1 MVKVVFISCLS
12 IICLVPGFATKPFAD
27 TWAVWRSVPF
37 SDILK
42 PVLFCAQSKHYVA
55 PCAKVN
61 MQCLWDMRTS
71 NFISVLKSVGL
82 IIWQALILHT
92 TLDLL
97 HQCKK
102 KTSPTSMDCCNV
114 RRVSLTNTEG
124 FSLTSIF
131 FCSAH
136 FPRGMFCDQDDL
148 LSFYFFPQE
157 PSQTCC
163 WYKKGVTGQNLT
175 SPSWHWH
182 HGLG

>member
-1 MVKVVFISCLS
+1 MIISWPLRSNGQGVFYFMLEYHLSSSRFCNKTFCRYLNSLKVCS
-12 IICLVPGFATKPFAD
+12 IFRHFKTSTLLCP
-27 TWAVWRSVPF
+27 
-37 SDILK
+37 
-42 PVLFCAQSKHYVA
+42 SKHHVA

-71 NFISVLKSVGL
+71 NFISMLKSVGL
-82 IIWQALILHT
+82 ITWQALILHT

-114 RRVSLTNTEG
+114 RRMSLPNTEG

-148 LSFYFFPQE
+148 LSF
-157 PSQTCC
+157 
-163 WYKKGVTGQNLT
+163 
-175 SPSWHWH
+175 
-182 HGLG
+182 